1 MKAAH
6 TPEPWVAKPP
16 DGGQPSGDLVDL
28 MDRDVRQSEYWFID
42 GPGDD
47 VHGHMSEAD
56 ARLIAAAPELL
67 ESLIYMHNCAM
78 SNELPSTERW
88 AKVQAAIKKAQGE
101 T

>member
-6 TPEPWVAKPP
+6 TPGPWVAKPP

-67 ESLIYMHNCAM
+67 ESLIYMRDCAE
-78 SNELPSTERW
+78 SGEHQTSERW
-88 AKVQAAIKKAQGE
+88 AQVQAVIKKLTGE
-101 T
+101 